1 MTAPQ
6 DPPVGEWLR
15 GKAQIHRRAAAT
27 YARTGEKRAAE
38 LHRRVAAE
46 LGDLALEADQYL
58 AGTGA
63 P

>member
-1 MTAPQ
+1 MA
-6 DPPVGEWLR
+6 EWLR
-15 GKAQIHRRAAAT
+15 GKAQVHRRAAAT

-46 LGDLALEADQYL
+46 LGDLAQEADAYL
-58 AGTGA
+58 AGMGA